1 VNTPAEVELAMHRAG
16 AKAKR
21 SAKARIKGLHRRPAR
36 FSGTNM
42 RSGSQSQL
50 SWPSEVGLSGAQL
63 QGWIAEVKPR
73 SRFAG
78 GSSRAKPENAVHDG
92 DVARRAAKVQRGDAR
107 PRPERLAQAHAM
119 RGGSSRE

>member
-21 SAKARIKGLHRRPAR
+21 SAKAQIKGLHRRPAR
-36 FSGTNM
+36 FSGTSI
-42 RSGSQSQL
+42 RSGSQSQ
-50 SWPSEVGLSGAQL
+50 EVGLSGAQL
-63 QGWIAEVKPR
+63 QGWIAAAKPR